1 MMERFKL
8 YLDEGIVSSV
18 AAFTFIKKLTTS
30 FENWEEFKNGIID
43 KDGKIINRTK
53 KIPIFNGIARKIK
66 ILFQRFVP
74 NKKYLALLLTMYLLK
89 KESVSDPLENLV
101 KEELDQKLT
110 LEEKVV
116 LIDILTEITTSKDA
130 GDYPKPFF
138 VGNTRIFIS
147 SAHIFNNVNPDT
159 ALPLT
164 QDEMDKLGYD
174 VYKDYPNCKDWKGF
188 LKKLIE

>member
-138 VGNTRIFIS
+138 VGKGLTDEEAR
-147 SAHIFNNVNPDT
+147 
-159 ALPLT
+159 ALWRRRN
-164 QDEMDKLGYD
+164 KNGGRGFGYNSKTGYCRFRQLD
-174 VYKDYPNCKDWKGF
+174 
-188 LKKLIE
+188 I